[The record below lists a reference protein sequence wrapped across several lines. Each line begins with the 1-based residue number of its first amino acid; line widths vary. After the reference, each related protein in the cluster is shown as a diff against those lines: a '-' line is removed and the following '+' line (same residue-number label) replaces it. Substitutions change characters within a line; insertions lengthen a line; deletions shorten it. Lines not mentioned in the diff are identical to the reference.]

1 MEKEH
6 FLFLTRNYNS
16 LTAKETAELISIK
29 SSFPYCQLIHNLAA
43 RGAFD
48 NGLENSEKE
57 LQLSAI
63 YSSDRIV
70 LKSIMAFPRSHRL
83 EAVPDSESLPK
94 VGSFQKNSISIS
106 TPIPN
111 DLTGDDLR
119 AEIKHDLDRL
129 LELKHEFEI
138 SFQRVEESN
147 KSTLNNREE
156 KKIKSTLEINE
167 PNSEE
172 LIKEIKSTKKKIK
185 PEGIKQKEQFDIID
199 QFIKTQPTISNA
211 KAKASLQ
218 PSTTDL
224 TENSLAFGDHIISE
238 TLVDILLK
246 QGKKDK
252 ALEVLKKLI
261 WKFPQKKA
269 YFAAQIE
276 ELKK

>member
-6 FLFLTRNYNS
+6 LLFLTRNYSS
-16 LTAKETAELISIK
+16 LSAEEAKELVSIK

-43 RGAFD
+43 RGAHD
-48 NGLENSEKE
+48 NGLDHKE
-57 LQLSAI
+57 HQLQLSAV
-63 YSSDRIV
+63 YSTDRSI
-70 LKSIMAFPRSHRL
+70 LKSIMASPRTQRL
-83 EAVPDSESLPK
+83 DLDSDTELKIEVSS
-94 VGSFQKNSISIS
+94 VQKNPLSVTAPSDI
-106 TPIPN
+106 
-111 DLTGDDLR
+111 DLTGDDLL
-119 AEIKHDLDRL
+119 AQVAFDLNRL
-129 LELKHEFEI
+129 KKLKHEFEI
-138 SFQRVEESN
+138 SFQN
-147 KSTLNNREE
+147 TLPNNNHQQKELSRTMT
-156 KKIKSTLEINE
+156 TLEIIE

-185 PEGIKQKEQFDIID
+185 PEGAKQKEQFEIID
-199 QFIKTQPTISNA
+199 QFIKIQPTISNA
-211 KAKASLQ
+211 KIKAPL
-218 PSTTDL
+218 PPAATDL
-224 TENSLAFGDHIISE
+224 AENTQAFGDNIISE

>member
-1 MEKEH
+1 MVEKEH
-6 FLFLTRNYNS
+6 LLFLTRNYDS
-16 LTAKETAELISIK
+16 LTADEAKELISIK

-43 RGAFD
+43 RGARD
-48 NGLENSEKE
+48 NALENSGQE
-57 LQLSAI
+57 LQLSAV
-63 YSSDRIV
+63 YSTDRGV
-70 LKSIMAFPRSHRL
+70 LKSIMDAPRRQRSDMTAPAH
-83 EAVPDSESLPK
+83 DSVSAAPTD
-94 VGSFQKNSISIS
+94 I
-106 TPIPN
+106 

-119 AEIKHDLDRL
+119 AEIAQDLNRL
-129 LELKHEFEI
+129 KELKHEFEI
-138 SFQRVEESN
+138 SFSTGINYTSSKSEES
-147 KSTLNNREE
+147 KA
-156 KKIKSTLEINE
+156 KPALEIIE
-167 PNSEE
+167 PNSED

-185 PEGIKQKEQFDIID
+185 PEGAKQKEQFEIID

-211 KAKASLQ
+211 KAKTPLPPPVTA
-218 PSTTDL
+218 DL
-224 TENSLAFGDHIISE
+224 TENSSAFGDHIVSE